1 MNRAARVLI
10 IDDDRD
16 VAESLADVVESRGH
30 AVGIAFSGEEGLAK
44 FREQPFD
51 VVFVDVK
58 MPGMNG
64 VETYLKV
71 RKLSPG
77 TSVVMMTGFSIEQIL
92 RDANQR
98 GVLRVVDK
106 SVAAAEIAPIV
117 CGFGAHRIVL
127 ATAKAGLGDAIVPML
142 AGTGCTVD
150 VVDTVQD
157 TLDRVISGDADCLI
171 VDQNLPTLSG
181 FDIYLSLNWAGRAVP
196 TIVVTHR
203 AREHIEAMDLLQ
215 PMAETI
221 LSKPFDPGIVLD
233 EIAKLSEAVTG

>member
-1 MNRAARVLI
+1 MSRTARVLI

-77 TSVVMMTGFSIEQIL
+77 TNVVMMTGFSIEQIL
-92 RDANQR
+92 RDANHR

-106 SVAAAEIAPIV
+106 SVAATDIAPIV
-117 CGFGAHRIVL
+117 HSFASRRIVL
-127 ATAKAGLGDAIVPML
+127 ATTKAGFGAELAATL
-142 AGTGCTVD
+142 AGAGCTVD
-150 VVDTVQD
+150 VTTTVQD
-157 TLDRVISGDADCLI
+157 TLDRVISGDTDCLI

-181 FDIYLSLNWAGRAVP
+181 FDIYLSLTWAGRAIP
-196 TIVVTHR
+196 TIIATHR

-233 EIAKLSEAVTG
+233 EIAKLSEVAAG